1 MQNPT
6 WAATNTLRLK
16 NKQKPADTMKEKHID
31 ITLMQY
37 TIEEL
42 DADMRHLV
50 DMAKEATGRSYSPYS
65 HFSVGAAVLLA
76 DGTVVI
82 GANQENAAYPSG
94 LCAERTALFAAGA
107 QYPDMPVV
115 ALAIAARN
123 ERGLFTPQ
131 PVSPCGACRQVMLE
145 VEERY
150 HQPMQVLLYG
160 TEVVN
165 VLKSA
170 RDLLPLCFLDA
181 DMH

>member
-1 MQNPT
+1 
-6 WAATNTLRLK
+6 
-16 NKQKPADTMKEKHID
+16 MKEKHID

-107 QYPDMPVV
+107 QYPDM
-115 ALAIAARN
+115 
-123 ERGLFTPQ
+123 RGLFTPQ